1 MTGFFWVDDED
12 EDKCL
17 DNILIRF
24 IACIPGIDVRKHVVF
39 LLFSLTPIC

>member
-24 IACIPGIDVRKHVVF
+24 IACITV
-39 LLFSLTPIC
+39 LLRTETRRDSVYFH

>member
-24 IACIPGIDVRKHVVF
+24 IACYTDVRKHV
-39 LLFSLTPIC
+39 LTRRASVYFH